1 MITNYT
7 TSDNPTF
14 TVHDK
19 ELRICRNKKIYN
31 VSINDVTNIFLKKRK
46 RGLMSAFLDL
56 GLFIVENI
64 YDLHINTKDNRE
76 IKIKIKSSEKQY
88 FLELI
93 SYIRKLRKNGT
104 PAAPK
109 ISQFS

>member
-1 MITNYT
+1 MMTDYTITD
-7 TSDNPTF
+7 SPIF
-14 TVHDK
+14 TLKDK

-31 VSINDVTNIFLKKRK
+31 ISINDVTNIFLKKRK
-46 RGLMSAFLDL
+46 RGMMSAFVDF

-76 IKIKIKSSEKQY
+76 IKIKIKSSEKQN

-93 SYIRKLRKNGT
+93 SYVRRLRKSNQSNT
-104 PAAPK
+104 PSMA
-109 ISQFS
+109 

>member
-1 MITNYT
+1 MTTDYT
-7 TSDNPTF
+7 TTDNPTF
-14 TVHDK
+14 ILKDK

-46 RGLMSAFLDL
+46 RGIMSAFLDL

-76 IKIKIKSSEKQY
+76 IKIKIKSSEKQN

-93 SYIRKLRKNGT
+93 SYVRKLRKNQNQ
-104 PAAPK
+104 AVIAN
-109 ISQFS
+109 